1 MGGYCHITRRIT
13 VAAII
18 DIAISSASR
27 MWTVQRFPEGGDWQQ
42 KMVALI
48 WGSTNFILFW
58 PTPPLEMESILKNQ
72 KGKYARTWNKTI
84 LMRPYVLKGIYAEG
98 DKISKVSTKH
108 NSRWANANTK
118 DKTTRRKENARNKN
132 KNTMLDIIMYPL
144 GNDLS

>member
-27 MWTVQRFPEGGDWQQ
+27 TWTVQRFPDGGGLT
-42 KMVALI
+42 KKN
-48 WGSTNFILFW
+48 GSLDLRQHQFYFVLAD
-58 PTPPLEMESILKNQ
+58 PPLEMESILKNQ

-108 NSRWANANTK
+108 NSR
-118 DKTTRRKENARNKN
+118 
-132 KNTMLDIIMYPL
+132 
-144 GNDLS
+144 